1 MEGHAGRERREIEGA
16 REGEREG
23 GGKERG
29 KIVQTHTLTGG
40 NSNLC
45 TLVIFFSKF
54 VGGDPRTVPPLP
66 SA

>member
-40 NSNLC
+40 K
-45 TLVIFFSKF
+45 TLEESKQE
-54 VGGDPRTVPPLP
+54 VQ
-66 SA
+66 